1 MGRQAMKTMS
11 ANVTLSLPDELY
23 RQAQRLAERSGRNLA
38 EVLTS
43 MLAAAMPTDE
53 VIISS
58 TVERLSDA
66 DLLRLCDSEMH
77 PTQAERLSEL
87 LARQQAA
94 TLNDVEQFELSL
106 LLHRYQEGSLRKAE
120 ALAEAVRRGL
130 RPPLDA

>member
-1 MGRQAMKTMS
+1 MKTMS